1 MVIARPSPGITRGA
15 VMFYIDSG
23 RQKAV
28 FTGDTCLLGGCGS
41 FFEGNGLDMSKNFD
55 WLRGLPDETLVYDGH
70 EYTVDN
76 L

>member
-28 FTGDTCLLGGCGS
+28 FTGDTCFLGGCGS
-41 FFEGNGLDMSKNFD
+41 FFEGS
-55 WLRGLPDETLVYDGH
+55 
-70 EYTVDN
+70 
-76 L
+76 